1 MTSPEFAGIF
11 LRVNDSIQIK
21 KLDSGEVALA
31 KKLIELFGFT
41 EGSRHQI
48 FASEEY
54 VREMLERED
63 FHVLV
68 ALENGNLVGG
78 LTAYEMKMFKRE
90 TTEMFLY
97 EIEVAEDFRQKGI
110 GKSLIEFLKKIC
122 AEKGIVEMFVGTE
135 KENSAARKLYSSTG
149 GEADEDSVW
158 FNYLF

>member
-1 MTSPEFAGIF
+1 LTSQAFAGIF
-11 LRVNDSIQIK
+11 LRVNDTIQIK

-31 KKLIELFGFT
+31 KELIVMFGFS

-48 FASEEY
+48 FASDKY

-63 FHVLV
+63 FHVIV
-68 ALENGNLVGG
+68 AVENEKLAGG

-97 EIEVAEDFRQKGI
+97 EIEVAEEFQRRGI
-110 GKSLIEFLKKIC
+110 GKALIEKLKEIC

-135 KENSAARKLYSSTG
+135 KDNFAARKLYSSTG
-149 GEADEDSVW
+149 GIVDEDSVW
-158 FNYLF
+158 FNYIF